1 MFARF
6 LEFTVKPDKKPEFVK
21 KMKEEIFPIL
31 KKYHGFFDL
40 VPLEVE
46 TEFTKFY
53 AISFWHERE
62 DMEKYTKEHFPKV
75 KAMVEPYLTAP
86 IIVKHCTVD
95 ETIPKKFFA
104 AAVA

>member
-6 LEFTVKPDKKPEFVK
+6 VELTVKPDKKPEFIK

-31 KKYHGFFDL
+31 KTYKGFFDL

-53 AISFWHERE
+53 VVSLWNERE

-75 KAMVEPYLTAP
+75 EPFLTAP

-95 ETIPKKFFA
+95 ETIPKRFV
-104 AAVA
+104 AAVAA

>member
-6 LEFTVKPDKKPEFVK
+6 LEFTIKHDKKPEFIK

-31 KKYHGFFDL
+31 KTYKGFFDL

-53 AISFWHERE
+53 VISLWHERE
-62 DMEKYTKEHFPKV
+62 EMERYTKEHFPKV
-75 KAMVEPYLTAP
+75 KAIVEPFLTAP

-95 ETIPKKFFA
+95 ETIPKRFV
-104 AAVA
+104 AAVAA